1 MEKSHNDP
9 FVFRTATSLLFLSFL
24 FFFSFFETATVLIE
38 TDGDIIFG

>member
-9 FVFRTATSLLFLSFL
+9 FVFRTATSLLFLF
-24 FFFSFFETATVLIE
+24 FFFSFFETATDLIE